1 MEKEE
6 IRLELEIGRCPI
18 FCSDLN
24 DGEIFT
30 EIEVIDNDP
39 IVKELNYKLGCM
51 YTDYFEFDS
60 HDEACWFNQE
70 QADKDKDILYDL
82 NNRLV
87 KRLNEINDG
96 SYVVVDKITNYLN
109 KLLK

>member
-1 MEKEE
+1 MKKRE

-30 EIEVIDNDP
+30 EIKVIDNDP

-51 YTDYFEFDS
+51 YNDFFEFDS
-60 HDEACWFNQE
+60 HDQGCWFNQE
-70 QADKDKDILYDL
+70 QADKDKDILFEL
-82 NNRLV
+82 TNQLI
-87 KRLNEINDG
+87 KRLTEINDG
-96 SYVVVDKITNYLN
+96 SYVVVDRITDYLEEILN
-109 KLLK
+109 